1 MRNRINKRP
10 EIIGRS
16 LSNLYKKVNNFHP
29 TCSGLWNDLAFFQL
43 TEIHLSLTF
52 VLHHQLFIIGIA

>member
-1 MRNRINKRP
+1 MYDTVYVCIVFIVVWPANMRNRINKRP

-29 TCSGLWNDLAFFQL
+29 TRSGLL
-43 TEIHLSLTF
+43 E
-52 VLHHQLFIIGIA
+52 